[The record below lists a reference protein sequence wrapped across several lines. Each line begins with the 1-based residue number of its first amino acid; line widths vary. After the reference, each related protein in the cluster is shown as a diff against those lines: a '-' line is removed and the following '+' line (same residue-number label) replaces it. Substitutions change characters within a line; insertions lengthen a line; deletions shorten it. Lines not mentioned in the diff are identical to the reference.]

1 MRKKKPVKDK
11 ETLLKEYE
19 ALKKQKNS
27 WWNVLLSEN
36 NSVKTILGGFVLY
49 LGYYIVKTL
58 HINALLLVYTIIVV
72 GVVWYW
78 IDMLRTQYEHNNKV
92 YKEKMR
98 VLSGE
103 IRRWA
108 KKKIVAET
116 ILALPDKRNLHA
128 VQSLLPHLWGAVPES
143 IEQLD
148 EYVLS
153 IEGQT
158 TIQIA
163 SLYWRQERQFNAY
176 WLMGATLPASSIEG
190 DTALLPLP
198 YQLPQWERVHFN
210 EAIELPAF
218 KEQYGITTT
227 AFMHSYY
234 TVSRALVEQFLALSS
249 TDCWLMVRQNK
260 VYLAIP
266 KQSVEVSIKDLDG
279 AQITLEKEGQEALA
293 LGLQFSI
300 LLQNLNYPAPSVDYH
315 L

>member
-58 HINALLLVYTIIVV
+58 NINALLLIYTIVVV

-78 IDMLRTQYEHNNKV
+78 IDMLRTQYEHNNKI

-108 KKKIVAET
+108 KKKIVTET
-116 ILALPDKRNLHA
+116 ILALPEKRSLHA
-128 VQSLLPHLWGAVPES
+128 AQSLLPHLWGAVPEA

-153 IEGQT
+153 VPEQPI
-158 TIQIA
+158 IQIA

-176 WLMGATLPASSIEG
+176 WLLGATLPVSSIQG

-210 EAIELPAF
+210 EAIELPTF
-218 KEQYGITTT
+218 KEQYSISTT

-234 TVSRALVEQFLALSS
+234 TLSRTLVEQFLALPSAAS
-249 TDCWLMVRQNK
+249 WLMIRQNK

-266 KQSVEVSIKDLDG
+266 KPLVEVSIKDLDG
-279 AQITLEKEGQEALA
+279 AQITLENEGQEALA
-293 LGLQFSI
+293 LGLQFSS
-300 LLQNLNYPAPSVDYH
+300 LLQNLTYPVQPIA
-315 L
+315 

>member
-19 ALKKQKNS
+19 VLKKQKNS

-58 HINALLLVYTIIVV
+58 NINALLLIYTIVVV

-78 IDMLRTQYEHNNKV
+78 IDMLRTQYEHNNKI

-108 KKKIVAET
+108 KKKIVTET
-116 ILALPDKRNLHA
+116 ILALPEKRSLHA
-128 VQSLLPHLWGAVPES
+128 AQSLLPHLWGAVPES
-143 IEQLD
+143 MEQLD

-153 IEGQT
+153 VPEQAA
-158 TIQIA
+158 IQIA
-163 SLYWRQERQFNAY
+163 TLYWRQERQFNAY
-176 WLMGATLPASSIEG
+176 WLMGATLPASSIQG

-198 YQLPQWERVHFN
+198 YQLPKWERVHFN
-210 EAIELPAF
+210 EAIELPTF
-218 KEQYGITTT
+218 KEQYSISTT

-234 TVSRALVEQFLALSS
+234 TVSRALVEHFLALPSAAS
-249 TDCWLMVRQNK
+249 WLMIRQNK

-266 KQSVEVSIKDLDG
+266 KPPVEVSIKDLDG
-279 AQITLEKEGQEALA
+279 AQTTLENEGQEALA
-293 LGLQFSI
+293 LGLQFSS
-300 LLQNLNYPAPSVDYH
+300 LLQHLNYPVQPIV
-315 L
+315 